1 MRRRPRRIY
10 DGDEYPKHEG
20 VTRRGALR
28 RLGGL
33 GGLVLLGSGP
43 WVAALSARADGEA
56 WYAHVPDGMGWR
68 AFFHGEQPVY
78 YRVVLEVTDEGI
90 ATCIADGEVDI
101 IDRIDTYL
109 LTLELADIE
118 SEVAR
123 PTIEDEVVAI
133 IAEVCPA
140 DDPGDDDSGS
150 ADDDDSAGG
159 DLASPD
165 HTLVRLDLQLT
176 EPEDEWD
183 VMGIMAEP
191 SCACRLPR
199 S

>member
-1 MRRRPRRIY
+1 MRRRPKPRY
-10 DGDEYPKHEG
+10 DGDDYPRHEG
-20 VTRRGALR
+20 LTRRSALR
-28 RLGGL
+28 RIGGL
-33 GGLVLLGSGP
+33 GGLVLMGTGP
-43 WVAALSARADGEA
+43 WVAALAARADGES
-56 WYAHVPDGMGWR
+56 WLAHVPEHMGWR
-68 AFFHGEQPVY
+68 SFFHGDQPVY
-78 YRVVLEVTDEGI
+78 YRVVVEVTHPDI
-90 ATCIADGEVDI
+90 AGCIADGELEI
-101 IDRIDTYL
+101 IGEIDAYL

-118 SEVAR
+118 STLAR
-123 PTIEDEVVAI
+123 PEIEDGVVAI
-133 IAEVCPA
+133 VAAACPA
-140 DDPGDDDSGS
+140 DAPGDDDSA

-159 DLASPD
+159 DPPSPD